1 MAASGRTAGSVAHE
15 ASLATCDAAQ
25 VTRTDAAS
33 KRARDVMLRTPKTL
47 PHDASVRDARALFA
61 NPKVVEAVVT
71 DCRAFVGL
79 LSRGDVPDD
88 APGSA
93 PVGGYVRRDVTRIT
107 GDLPVPD
114 ALAILDAE
122 SSSRLVV
129 LENDGVTLAGLL
141 CLDLR
146 RGGFCAG

>member
-1 MAASGRTAGSVAHE
+1 MAAGGRTAGANSRE

-33 KRARDVMLRTPKTL
+33 QRARDVMLGSPKTL
-47 PHDASVRDARALFA
+47 PHDASVHDARALFA
-61 NPKVVEAVVT
+61 NPKVVEAVLT
-71 DCRAFVGL
+71 DRSTFVGL
-79 LSRGDVPDD
+79 LSRDD
-88 APGSA
+88 LPGEAPGAA
-93 PVGGYVRRDVTRIT
+93 PISVYARRDVTRIT
-107 GDLPVPD
+107 GSLPVPE

-122 SSSRLVV
+122 GSSRLVV
-129 LENDGVTLAGLL
+129 LEDDGVTLAGLL